1 MNLNELISELD
12 EELNGRKGLFKS
24 RVDLTR
30 CIELFEEIKRMLPP
44 SLTEADLVVKS
55 RLRISLKRLK
65 SALSICRKAQTCL
78 KLPRSKAEKR

>member
-30 CIELFEEIKRMLPP
+30 CIELFEEIKRML
-44 SLTEADLVVKS
+44 
-55 RLRISLKRLK
+55 RISLKRLK
-65 SALSICRKAQTCL
+65 SALFIYRKAQTCL

>member
-1 MNLNELISELD
+1 MNVNELISELD

-55 RLRISLKRLK
+55 RERILEN
-65 SALSICRKAQTCL
+65 ADTVAQNII
-78 KLPRSKAEKR
+78 